1 MKGRQ
6 TTGDLGTLLGIVAFL
21 VAAVPL
27 YAQAGA
33 RQPEV
38 YSLGRALNVALAN
51 SQTLKDTEMD
61 LERAH
66 QQVREAWSGVLPD
79 IRGTASYTRNVLQQ
93 EFFLPARFFDPT
105 APPGELAA
113 VKVGSDN
120 TWQAGLSASQPLF
133 EYTAFVGLGAAGRFK
148 ALQEERVRG
157 TAQEVVTT
165 VRIAYFNVLLAEE
178 SVRLIENSIE
188 RIRRTL
194 EETQAMNRAGMAS
207 DYDVLLLEVQLSNL
221 VPNLR
226 RAEYDRASR
235 LRALQVEMGLYPDG
249 QIAVEGNLDEVDLA
263 DFSQNSPANAALL
276 NVSGVGVP
284 DDVDLGQVQQ
294 LALDRRSD
302 IRQVRSNILL
312 EEANLQAQKAEYFP
326 SLSLVGNYSITA
338 QQDGSPVF
346 FGTSPNQRTSV
357 GSAGVAVSLPIFTG
371 MSRDARVQQVRANIR
386 QTEYRLERLENQA
399 MNELRTLMGNVN
411 EARQRAASQKQAVAQ
426 AQRGFEIASAE
437 YNAGIG
443 SRLQTSEAE
452 LALRESEF
460 NYAQA
465 VYDYLVARAQLEMA
479 VGLVPEEAGSFS
491 ASSDR

>member
-1 MKGRQ
+1 MNSKQLARRGSAL
-6 TTGDLGTLLGIVAFL
+6 LGTVVSLLAGL
-21 VAAVPL
+21 PL
-27 YAQAGA
+27 HGQVETPEA
-33 RQPEV
+33 EV
-38 YSLGRALNVALAN
+38 YSLSRALNVALAN
-51 SQTLKDTEMD
+51 SQTIKDAEMD
-61 LERAH
+61 LQRAH
-66 QQVREAWSGVLPD
+66 QQVREAWSSVLPD

-105 APPGELAA
+105 APAGELAA

-157 TAQEVVTT
+157 TAQDVVTA

-194 EETQAMNRAGMAS
+194 NETQALNRAGMAS

-226 RAEYDRASR
+226 RAEFDRAAR

-249 QIAVEGNLDEVDLA
+249 LIAVEGNLDEVDLA
-263 DFSQNSPANAALL
+263 DFDQNSAANAALL
-276 NVSGVGVP
+276 SVSGVGVP
-284 DDVDLGQVQQ
+284 DDVDLVEVRR
-294 LALDRRSD
+294 LALDQRSD
-302 IRQVRSNILL
+302 VRQIRSNILL
-312 EEANLQAQKAEYFP
+312 EEANLQAQKAEYYP
-326 SLSLVGNYSITA
+326 SLSIVGNYSITA

-346 FGTSPNQRTSV
+346 FGSSENQRTTL
-357 GSAGVAVSLPIFTG
+357 GTAGLAISLPIFTG
-371 MSRDARVQQVRANIR
+371 FSRDARVQQVRANIR
-386 QTEYRLERLENQA
+386 QNEYRLERLENQA
-399 MNELRTLMGNVN
+399 LSELRTLMDNVN

-465 VYDYLVARAQLEMA
+465 VYDYLVARAQLELA

-491 ASSDR
+491 ARSDR

>member
-1 MKGRQ
+1 MISTQ
-6 TTGDLGTLLGIVAFL
+6 TARCRGALSGVVVLLFAAGPLHAQGT
-21 VAAVPL
+21 P
-27 YAQAGA
+27 
-33 RQPEV
+33 REPEV

-66 QQVREAWSGVLPD
+66 QQVREAWSGLLPD

-93 EFFLPARFFDPT
+93 EFFLPAQFFDPD
-105 APPGELAA
+105 APPGQLAA

-133 EYTAFVGLGAAGRFK
+133 EYTVFVGLGAAGRFK

-157 TAQEVVTT
+157 TAQEVVTA

-194 EETQAMNRAGMAS
+194 EETRALNRAGMAS

-226 RAEYDRASR
+226 RAEFDRAAR

-249 QIAVEGNLDEVDLA
+249 AIAVEGNLDQVDLA
-263 DFSQNSPANAALL
+263 DFSRNSPANAALL
-276 NVSGVGVP
+276 SVSGVGVP
-284 DDVDLGQVQQ
+284 DDVDLGEVQE

-302 IRQVRSNILL
+302 IRQIQSSILL
-312 EEANLQAQKAEYFP
+312 EEANLQAQKAEYYP

-346 FGTSPNQRTSV
+346 FGSSENQRTTM
-357 GSAGVAVSLPIFTG
+357 GTAGLAISLPIFTG
-371 MSRDARVQQVRANIR
+371 LSRDARVQQVRANIR
-386 QTEYRLERLENQA
+386 QNEYRLERLENQA
-399 MNELRTLMGNVN
+399 LNELRTLMDNVN

-465 VYDYLVARAQLEMA
+465 VYDYLVARAQLELA
-479 VGLVPEEAGSFS
+479 VGLAPDEAGSLS
-491 ASSDR
+491 ARSDR